1 MEKNV
6 PFFTKPEFFN
16 KESEFSVVGGNAP
29 DISTIDQLP
38 RVWINAAREGQ
49 VIDVN
54 GELCSL
60 SREAIESSLG
70 TWKNGQIFDNHKT
83 LRKGFQIYEDKFES
97 PFLAF
102 LLDENTAK
110 SLKDSEG
117 GSIDGIATKVE
128 KKRILKMRGV
138 GYSILENGII
148 PSCTKDAGCGTPI
161 AGAQDVNI
169 KNNESDI
176 NSNTEKAES
185 ELNVKNKKHGGKK
198 NMADEKPEEVM
209 FSKEQVAEIRAAA
222 VLEVR
227 EQLGNEHK
235 VGIADLET
243 AQATKLDELKTA
255 HTTELEAERAVI
267 MKQAAMT
274 EKLATMYGLSDEA
287 KKTLTDA
294 KTVEDAFALFSEL
307 KVAKAEPV
315 VAAEGGGQKGGG
327 IVLGAAIEAKAPE
340 TIKVKEVGNYNPYT
354 RKYEDSFRVELI

>member
-1 MEKNV
+1 MDKDISFSTN
-6 PFFTKPEFFN
+6 PGFFSEEPE
-16 KESEFSVVGGNAP
+16 SSAVGGNAP

-102 LLDENTAK
+102 LLDENTTK

-128 KKRILKMRGV
+128 KKRILKMTGV
-138 GYSILENGII
+138 GYSILENGLT

-169 KNNESDI
+169 KNNESDT
-176 NSNTEKAES
+176 NSNTEKSES
-185 ELNVKNKKHGGKK
+185 ELKVKNKKQGGKK
-198 NMADEKPEEVM
+198 NMADEKEEVTY
-209 FSKEQVAEIRAAA
+209 SKEQVAEIRAAA
-222 VLEVR
+222 VLEVT

-235 VGIADLET
+235 VGITDLET
-243 AQATKLDELKTA
+243 VHAAKLKELSET
-255 HTTELEAERAVI
+255 HTTELETERAVI

-287 KKTLTDA
+287 KKLLSDA
-294 KTVEDAFALFSEL
+294 KSLEDVFTLFSTL
-307 KVAKAEPV
+307 KVENVEPV
-315 VAAEGGGQKGGG
+315 VAAEDGGQKGGG
-327 IVLGAAIEAKAPE
+327 IVMGAAVEAKAP
-340 TIKVKEVGNYNPYT
+340 KVSKVEEVGNYNPYT
-354 RKYEDSFRVELI
+354 RKYEATFREEMI